1 VLIICIKKIPYHPV
15 SGGHTISR
23 LAYGIT
29 TSNTD
34 CGSTTPCTAS
44 RPSVQRRRPLPQA
57 SAYCS
62 STIRREDHPATSRF
76 AGLDKAIEGPAK
88 RCDLC
93 MRFFQFAFFLRH
105 QALSASLDPLAE
117 RLGGQTYRSSFAP
130 DIQQAYFTLS
140 SYINLDNERL
150 RIQTSTCR
158 STSPYL
164 HGHNGRLLFTLHH
177 QQTLATRSA
186 KLHRYKVSYRN
197 PLSRSFFFPQHQQLD
212 QELLLLS
219 SLPLSHSLELLL
231 VATALPA

>member
-1 VLIICIKKIPYHPV
+1 VDPRPRALHLDQV
-15 SGGHTISR
+15 FSAGGHYLKPPLTAVRRSDERIIPPLR
-23 LAYGIT
+23 GLL
-29 TSNTD
+29 
-34 CGSTTPCTAS
+34 GSTK
-44 RPSVQRRRPLPQA
+44 
-57 SAYCS
+57 
-62 STIRREDHPATSRF
+62 RERVLQS
-76 AGLDKAIEGPAK
+76 G
-88 RCDLC
+88 CDLC

-177 QQTLATRSA
+177 QQTLAIRSA